1 MEPSFKGVLVRAG
14 IIAAV
19 YYLFLVFLLR
29 TEPAVAIVIAAL
41 GFALMLPIG
50 WFIDRRR
57 YRTQLRKWEER
68 RGGGG

>member
-1 MEPSFKGVLVRAG
+1 MEPSFKGILVRAG

-29 TEPAVAIVIAAL
+29 TDPAVAIIVAGV

-50 WFIDRRR
+50 WYIDKRR
-57 YRTQLRKWEER
+57 YRTQMRKWNAA